1 MMVFYQR
8 VKKDVQFDDLVQS
21 AKILKNTEGW
31 SEELKEALHMDLTSI
46 TNADGLV
53 DLEDGKFIDER
64 KLKVVS
70 MIMELFENN

>member
-1 MMVFYQR
+1 
-8 VKKDVQFDDLVQS
+8 
-21 AKILKNTEGW
+21 
-31 SEELKEALHMDLTSI
+31 MDLTSI

-70 MIMELFENN
+70 MIMELFVND